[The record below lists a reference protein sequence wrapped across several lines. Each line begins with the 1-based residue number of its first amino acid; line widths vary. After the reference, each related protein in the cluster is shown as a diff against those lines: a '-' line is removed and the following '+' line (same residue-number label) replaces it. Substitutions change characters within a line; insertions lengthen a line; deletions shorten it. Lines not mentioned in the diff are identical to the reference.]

1 MVCVVFKLYFFFSQI
16 IKGMSSQLPWLL
28 TGFRENHKTSKL
40 LLQIYLKCV
49 KRSLTNKQN
58 IGAISHDLSKTS
70 TLKFVS
76 SYLQKRCESTKT
88 YSRSNRPEVFLG
100 ESVLKICSK
109 FTEEHPCRSAI
120 SIKLQSNFIEIT
132 LSHGCSPVNLL
143 HNFTSEGYSCLM
155 VKCTPYYCW
164 KRNAIVYNLINIF
177 RIYLS

>member
-1 MVCVVFKLYFFFSQI
+1 MLCVVFKLYFFFSQI
-16 IKGMSSQLPWLL
+16 IKEMSSQLPGLL

-40 LLQIYLKCV
+40 LLQIYLKSV
-49 KRSLTNKQN
+49 KRSLINKQN

-88 YSRSNRPEVFLG
+88 YSRSNRPQVFLG
-100 ESVLKICSK
+100 EGVLKICSK

-132 LSHGCSPVNLL
+132 LRHGYSPVNLL
-143 HNFTSEGYSCLM
+143 HIL
-155 VKCTPYYCW
+155 KTPFP
-164 KRNAIVYNLINIF
+164 RNTCGWL
-177 RIYLS
+177 L